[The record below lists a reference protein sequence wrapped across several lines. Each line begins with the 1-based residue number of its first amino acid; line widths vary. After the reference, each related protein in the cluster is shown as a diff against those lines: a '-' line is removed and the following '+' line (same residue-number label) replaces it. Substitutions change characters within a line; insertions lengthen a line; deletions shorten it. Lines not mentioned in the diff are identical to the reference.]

1 VRRTVQYAVV
11 SLRGAPGRMRLLAL
25 ATIAVVSWLALG
37 ATASAG
43 AATPASVIQAAKAA
57 IATQTGVHVL
67 FVARAHST
75 SKTEEI
81 VADIGRTSGEET
93 ISLGSARLAIRVTPT
108 RGYASGNIS
117 GLTTLFG
124 LTPAQAKKAG
134 ADWVTWKAGTT
145 QYGDLKEDVTMP
157 SVNALFPKAAGTKL
171 ASKVTGGVAVFA
183 LTWTVAATG
192 STPTLKNALTV
203 SATGATLPV
212 EATSTESDG
221 TNATTTLSRW
231 DEPVVVVAP
240 PAASSIASAK
250 VTG

>member
-1 VRRTVQYAVV
+1 MQRDVV
-11 SLRGAPGRMRLLAL
+11 SVRGAPGLLRPL
-25 ATIAVVSWLALG
+25 ASAAIAVVSWAALG

-43 AATPASVIQAAKAA
+43 TATPGSVIAAAKAA
-57 IATQTGVHVL
+57 VATETGVHVL

-93 ISLGSARLAIRVTPT
+93 ITLGSARLAIRVTPSH
-108 RGYASGNIS
+108 GYASGNVS

-134 ADWVTWKAGTT
+134 SDWVTWRAGTT
-145 QYGDLKEDVTMP
+145 QYADLKTDVTMT
-157 SVNALFPKAAGTKL
+157 SVNALLPKATGTKL
-171 ASKVTGGVAVFA
+171 SSKVTGGAQLFV
-183 LTWTVAATG
+183 LTWTVPATG
-192 STPTLKNALTV
+192 STPELSNKLTV

-221 TNATTTLSRW
+221 TNATTTLSDW

-240 PAASSIASAK
+240 ATASSIAAAK